1 MTQNDMLLRHFDAY
15 GSITSL
21 EAFTEYGIMRLAS
34 RISELK
40 AAGVSIESET
50 IKGKNRFGETI
61 KYKRYRRI

>member
-1 MTQNDMLLRHFDAY
+1 MTQNEKLLRHFDAY
-15 GSITSL
+15 GSITSM

-61 KYKRYRRI
+61 TYKKYRRI